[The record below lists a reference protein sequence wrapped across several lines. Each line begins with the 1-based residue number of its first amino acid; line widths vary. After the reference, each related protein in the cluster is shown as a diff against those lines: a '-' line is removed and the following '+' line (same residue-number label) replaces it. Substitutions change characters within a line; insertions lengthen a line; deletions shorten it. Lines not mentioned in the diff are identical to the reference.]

1 VKGKV
6 TGMRKMLS
14 ERSVV
19 RAVRDQVSSDL
30 GGEAVILGLTSG
42 VYYGLDTVGTFVW
55 NLLQEPRTIASLRDA
70 ILEEYDVEPDRCEQ
84 DLLAL
89 LERLRDE
96 NLVEVVD
103 A

>member
-1 VKGKV
+1 
-6 TGMRKMLS
+6 MRSRLS
-14 ERSVV
+14 DHSVV

-30 GGEAVILGLTSG
+30 GGEAVILGLGTG
-42 VYYGLDTVGTFVW
+42 VYYGLDSVGTFVW

-70 ILEEYDVEPDRCEQ
+70 IMDEYDVDRERCEQ

-89 LERLRDE
+89 LERLMDE
-96 NLVEVVD
+96 QLVEVVD